1 MRPVIALF
9 TPSPTDPERLVP
21 PSGITAQLTAFA
33 AGAMAFLAVFALA
46 LMFATNRVAD
56 RWSAELAQTATIRVS
71 APAPQMAEQVQS
83 VLTILGQTPGVA
95 SARAMGDDEQR
106 ALLAPWFGPDLPVEV
121 LPIPRLIEVVE
132 DSTGIDAEGLRLR
145 LRAEVPGA
153 VLDDHGRWRR
163 PLIEAAER
171 LRTLGVL
178 SIALIALTM
187 AAMVT
192 LAASASL
199 SANGKVI
206 AVLRLVGA
214 RDSYVIRAFV
224 RRFMLRAL
232 AGASVGT
239 VFAMAAIAVFPDS
252 GRDTG
257 FLTGLGFRGLEWFV
271 PLLIPPVAAMVAFW
285 ATRIAAARKLREIR

>member
-1 MRPVIALF
+1 MIALF

-95 SARAMGDDEQR
+95 SARAMDDDEQR

-171 LRTLGVL
+171 LRTLGAL

-239 VFAMAAIAVFPDS
+239 VFAMAAIAVFPDP

>member
-1 MRPVIALF
+1 MIALF

-95 SARAMGDDEQR
+95 SARAMDDDEQR

-239 VFAMAAIAVFPDS
+239 VFAMAAIAVFPDP